1 MTNQTIDNSSDVEF
15 RRTILWQYDHAS
27 NLIATMKSLLGF
39 VDNSTKLIWD
49 KYAQEL
55 NADTATDYGLAIL
68 GTLIGVARPE
78 YHGKPISTDLY
89 RRFIK
94 ARFKI
99 AFTNYTLPDIQDF
112 LDIVYHGEASVTD
125 NYNMS
130 LQFPLTHDGKNM
142 TKEEYDVFSDY
153 GDYSIPLPAGVIDHY
168 MDGDFEHILFCLAEE
183 QPASP
188 KTLTQN
194 GKLVGGLDDSN
205 FVDDNVMET
214 TTLTTLK
221 GYSNDEQLPVQV
233 DDSASVRGRGKRV
246 P

>member
-27 NLIATMKSLLGF
+27 NLIATMRSLLGF

-89 RRFIK
+89 RRFVK

-112 LDIVYHGEASVTD
+112 LDIVYHGEVYVED
-125 NYNMS
+125 YYNMS
-130 LQFPLTHDGKNM
+130 LSFCYTHNDSALTI
-142 TKEEYDVFSDY
+142 EEQTVFGEY
-153 GDYSIPLPAGVIDHY
+153 GDYSVPFPAGV
-168 MDGDFEHILFCLAEE
+168 MDMAYEDFEHILFCLAEE
-183 QPASP
+183 QPKDP
-188 KTLTQN
+188 KTLKQN

-205 FVDDNVMET
+205 FVDDNVVKT

-221 GYSNDEQLPVQV
+221 GYSNDEQRPVQV
-233 DDSASVRGRGKRV
+233 DDSTPVRGRGKRV